1 MVILAS
7 ASPRRKKLMKE
18 QLFPS
23 FSIIIPEIDESLS
36 FKKYK
41 SVRAI
46 VKDIAT
52 RKCLKVSNDHPN
64 DLVIAADT
72 VVVIDK
78 MIIGKPKDKNDAY
91 RMLKMLSNKKHYV
104 YTGYAIHKDNK
115 LVTNVAKTEVI
126 FNELNDK
133 LINDYI
139 ASGSPMDKAGAY
151 GYQDNQ
157 DFALVK
163 KIIGSQH
170 NVIGFPTEEIKS
182 DLKKN
187 FPYLD
192 KESLI

>member
-18 QLFPS
+18 ELFPS

-41 SVRAI
+41 NVRAI

-52 RKCLKVSNDHPN
+52 RKCLKVSQDHQS

-72 VVVIDK
+72 VVVINK
-78 MIIGKPKDKNDAY
+78 MIIGKPKDEKDAIH
-91 RMLKMLSNKKHYV
+91 MLKMLSNNKHYV
-104 YTGYAIHKDNK
+104 YTGYAIRKDNK
-115 LVTNVAKTEVI
+115 LVTNVVKTEVI
-126 FNELNDK
+126 FNKLNDE
-133 LINDYI
+133 LINEYV
-139 ASGSPMDKAGAY
+139 ASGSPLDKAGAY
-151 GYQDNQ
+151 GYQDNK

-163 KIIGSQH
+163 KIIGSKR

-182 DLKKN
+182 DLKKY
-187 FPYLD
+187 F
-192 KESLI
+192 SLF